1 MLLNISNDGWY
12 GKSSAPAQHLYLSVM
27 RAVEQRRWL
36 ARGTNTGLTAFADPA
51 GRLWTLGAADPE
63 SGVGLFED
71 AWLTGNVRPETQ
83 RSMYFRLHPWLPAL
97 ALAMLLLVSFS
108 ARVKRP

>member
-1 MLLNISNDGWY
+1 MSIFKKNEKKNDNRLPMPDKVKRGYRWY
-12 GKSSAPAQHLYLSVM
+12 CSLVATVALMGCCTM
-27 RAVEQRRWL
+27 
-36 ARGTNTGLTAFADPA
+36 TAFAAPA
-51 GRLWTLGAADPE
+51 GRLWTMGAADPE